1 MGQLAAP
8 LFPAVD
14 PRAISMIAMT
24 AYFTGVVRSPI
35 TSVVIL
41 LEMTTARDM
50 AMPLFMAAVI
60 AYQASKLVSRT
71 PIYEALAKIFLE
83 DLRDVDASKTPT

>member
-1 MGQLAAP
+1 
-8 LFPAVD
+8 
-14 PRAISMIAMT
+14 MIAMT

-50 AMPLFMAAVI
+50 AMPLFVAAVI
-60 AYQASKLVSRT
+60 AYEASKLICKTS
-71 PIYEALAKIFLE
+71 IYEALAGIFLE
-83 DLRDVDASKTPT
+83 DLRARNPEQKTAG

>member
-1 MGQLAAP
+1 
-8 LFPAVD
+8 
-14 PRAISMIAMT
+14 MIAMT

-50 AMPLFMAAVI
+50 AMPLFVAAVI
-60 AYQASKLVSRT
+60 AYEASKLICKT
-71 PIYEALAKIFLE
+71 PIYEALAEIFLS
-83 DLRDVDASKTPT
+83 DLRKAEESKKAAA